1 MPTTLRASRMETRH
15 AVLGLVLVVT
25 AVMGTRGVVAVL
37 DGDVGTFAR
46 QTVVGGF
53 ILAFGVGLYRNWD
66 AIGT

>member
-1 MPTTLRASRMETRH
+1 
-15 AVLGLVLVVT
+15 
-25 AVMGTRGVVAVL
+25 L